1 MSVLAGLHRNHC
13 TAAVVMA
20 TFTEKP
26 KHNPRVCEM
35 RGCHTYHTHF
45 IDTPLCARPTI
56 CQQLGVTPVLGECP
70 FNILHIQLLAHCV
83 SLLMQRRDVTNPLL
97 LRSQPYFF
105 IVRGGHPPHATL
117 AMFTLLC
124 FHFDPFLLHKMEL
137 SSKTHLFDDLF

>member
-26 KHNPRVCEM
+26 KHNRRVCEM
-35 RGCHTYHTHF
+35 WGCHTYHTHF

-56 CQQLGVTPVLGECP
+56 CQQLGVTPVLGECL
-70 FNILHIQLLAHCV
+70 FNILNIQLL
-83 SLLMQRRDVTNPLL
+83 QRRDVTNSLL
-97 LRSQPYFF
+97 LRSQIYFF

-117 AMFTLLC
+117 AMVTLLC
-124 FHFDPFLLHKMEL
+124 CHFDPFLLHKMEL
-137 SSKTHLFDDLF
+137 FSRTHQFDDFF